1 MYIFFIFFYCSL
13 ISDFLSFFA
22 LNVFQCDIDV
32 LQCYFHFSPTG
43 DPNVKFSFFNL
54 WSLFLVKF
62 IYMCLNFLFL
72 ELCVRF
78 IARISLRGSFHL
90 SSNEVY
96 LTKSMFKCLF
106 LSKCNYIR
114 KSKRYQTN
122 LRLLEYFP
130 HTCFHDFFLHVVN
143 TTYVW
148 CFFHNSCICPDF
160 ISFSFLLITEVY
172 SLKAFSVF
180 LFS

>member
-1 MYIFFIFFYCSL
+1 MWHWCTYYSFIFCP
-13 ISDFLSFFA
+13 A
-22 LNVFQCDIDV
+22 
-32 LQCYFHFSPTG
+32 G
-43 DPNVKFSFFNL
+43 DHVEFSFCFL
-54 WSLFLVKF
+54 RSLFLVQPV
-62 IYMCLNFLFL
+62 YMFLNSLFL

-78 IARISLRGSFHL
+78 IARICLRGSFHL

-96 LTKSMFKCLF
+96 LTKSVFKCLF

-130 HTCFHDFFLHVVN
+130 HTCFNDFFLHVVN
-143 TTYVW
+143 TIYVW

-160 ISFSFLLITEVY
+160 ISFSFFLITEVY
-172 SLKAFSVF
+172 NLKAFSFVF
-180 LFS
+180 NSWAKA